1 MQSKDRHRRTHR
13 QIHRE
18 LQKEIDTR
26 ANTQAD
32 ARGQTNRHAHASK
45 QKKDADDVDTP
56 SIICVNPK
64 SVTCQL
70 LSLDALRKKNA
81 RNDRAPTSGRASK
94 TILKARDAYM

>member
-32 ARGQTNRHAHASK
+32 AQTNRHASR

-94 TILKARDAYM
+94 TILKARDA